1 MTNIYTLKKGE
12 KFPIN
17 ITIRNAD
24 LDEPIDLTNA
34 KINFQ
39 IKDELKDDFFIIN
52 KEITVDTDLETVG
65 QIINPENGEF
75 VVRFTDEDFEKLVV
89 ERIYYLTIWYSIT
102 EENFSKVISSNGSD
116 NLKFMVCY
124 P

>member
-17 ITIRNAD
+17 ITIRNSE

-39 IKDELKDDFFIIN
+39 LKDELKDDFFIIN
-52 KEITVDTDLETVG
+52 KEITTESDLETVG
-65 QIINPENGEF
+65 QIINPANGEF

-89 ERIYYLTIWYSIT
+89 ERVYYLTIWYIIT
-102 EENFSKVISSNGSD
+102 DENFSKVISSNGSD